1 MVNNNRMNTAQP
13 LTPMPEPE
21 HKQAQARNEQQ
32 LDLIFK
38 ALSDSTRRAQLEQL
52 KQGPASISDLAKP
65 FAMSLPAASKHL
77 KVLERANLVTTTKV
91 GRVHYCELQPGTLTE
106 VEHWLNHYRQF
117 WQIQLDKLAHFVDQ
131 ESVEKE
137 S

>member
-1 MVNNNRMNTAQP
+1 MVNNYKMNTAQP
-13 LTPMPEPE
+13 LTPE
-21 HKQAQARNEQQ
+21 QAPNEQQ

-52 KQGPASISDLAKP
+52 KQGPASISELANP
-65 FAMSLPAASKHL
+65 YAMSLPAASKHL

-91 GRVHYCELQPGTLTE
+91 GRVHYCQLQAGTLTE

-117 WQIQLDKLAHFVDQ
+117 WHNQLDKLAHFI
-131 ESVEKE
+131 EKE
-137 S
+137 NKEENNNDQ